1 MKKRIICLILGI
13 VLTGA
18 SAVSVS
24 ADRKADLKEQKQE
37 AQQELDDTY
46 GKLDTLQAEQEKI
59 QEELNQKIYEAS
71 SGGGMVT
78 AKVTGA
84 CALTELTIKPEC
96 VDPQDV
102 EMLQDMIISAV
113 NEAVKQAK
121 AAEEAQVSQLTGG
134 LNIPGLKF

>member
-1 MKKRIICLILGI
+1 MAKGRNNYGGFGAGMNMQNMMKQ
-13 VLTGA
+13 A
-18 SAVSVS
+18 
-24 ADRKADLKEQKQE
+24 QKM
-37 AQQELDDTY
+37 L
-46 GKLDTLQAEQEKI
+46 AEQEKI

-78 AKVTGA
+78 AKVSGA

-134 LNIPGLKF
+134 LNIPGLKL